1 MKLKLA
7 LSLLFFSLT
16 VQAAP
21 KAQKACSFI
30 RHHHVEVEGTDI
42 PKELR
47 NKILN
52 DFNPDKV
59 MVQKTNTEL
68 NIKLCASFRPF
79 KHLKDVPLSKQAS
92 EEHLI
97 SRVTLTPGEKGFW
110 VMKVENLMRK
120 NEKETTPV
128 TSIQTYVSPK
138 SIKEIKD
145 VEVVEWVSS
154 KLLVLTNN

>member
-1 MKLKLA
+1 MKLQLG
-7 LSLLFFSLT
+7 LSLLLFSLT

-21 KAQKACSFI
+21 KAQKGCSFI
-30 RHHHVEVEGTDI
+30 RHHHVEVEGKDI

-59 MVQKTNTEL
+59 VVQKTNEEL

-79 KHLKDVPLSKQAS
+79 KHLKDVPLSKQS
-92 EEHLI
+92 REEHLI
-97 SRVTLTPGEKGFW
+97 SKVTLTPDEKGFW

-120 NEKETTPV
+120 NDKETTPV
-128 TSIQTYVSPK
+128 TSVQTYVSAE

-145 VEVVEWVSS
+145 VEVVEWVST
-154 KLLVLTNN
+154 KLLVLTNQ

>member
-1 MKLKLA
+1 MKLRLA
-7 LSLLFFSLT
+7 LSLLLFSLT

-21 KAQKACSFI
+21 KAQKGCSFI
-30 RHHHVEVEGTDI
+30 RHHHIEVEGTDI

-59 MVQKTNTEL
+59 VVQKTNEEL

-79 KHLKDVPLSKQAS
+79 KHLKDVPLSKQAR

-97 SRVTLTPGEKGFW
+97 SKVTLTPDSKGFW

-154 KLLVLTNN
+154 KLMVLTNQ